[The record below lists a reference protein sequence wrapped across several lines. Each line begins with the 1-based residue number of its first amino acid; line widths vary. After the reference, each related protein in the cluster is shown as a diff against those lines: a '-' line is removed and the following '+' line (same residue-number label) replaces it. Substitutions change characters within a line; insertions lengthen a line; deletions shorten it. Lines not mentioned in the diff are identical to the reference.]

1 MTGKT
6 LFHIKVTMKVWA
18 DVCLLLL
25 FVSAFLI
32 PATAHA
38 QEMNTDTLE
47 IFFHL
52 DSTRIHMDYNN
63 NLTRWNTFEENF
75 LKHFA
80 GRDPRY
86 IVLDIYSGASPEG
99 TASHNVWLGQNRGES
114 IKQLAQRRLPG
125 RIGEIVI
132 HNEAARWQGL
142 YDAIAASDEPWRDEV
157 LSIVSQ
163 PPSVRNGY
171 DNREWKL
178 REMNGGSVW
187 PVLLEKYLPPLRSGG
202 TAIVSLRTPTDTVVV
217 HDTIYVVQQ
226 PAQPAIIADS
236 LNVAPVAEGDS
247 VVETVVEYEC
257 WKPVVAFGTNLFF
270 DALVTPNLEV
280 EVPFGWSRWSLLAEW
295 WTPWYV
301 WHGNNL
307 HDHAYE
313 VLLLGAEGRY
323 WLSPREPE
331 CPTLLRG
338 HFIGVY
344 GAGGKYDI
352 EPGKS
357 DHRGWQGEFTSLGV
371 TYGYAWRLKKQWRL
385 EVSASAGYAGGPKR
399 SYHGMFD
406 DAHLIWHHN
415 RHFDYFGLTKAKVS
429 ISWLLGYK
437 LKVKDII
444 TNEVNEK
451 D

>member
-1 MTGKT
+1 
-6 LFHIKVTMKVWA
+6 MKVWA

-125 RIGEIVI
+125 RIGEIAI

-142 YDAIAASDEPWRDEV
+142 YDAIAASDELWRDEV
-157 LSIVSQ
+157 LAIINE
-163 PPSVRNGY
+163 PPSVGQRGY

-178 REMNGGSVW
+178 RRLHDGLVW
-187 PVLLEKYLPPLRSGG
+187 NKLLTDYLPPLRSGA
-202 TAIVSLRTPTDTVVV
+202 TAIVSWVQTCDTVFVR
-217 HDTIYVVQQ
+217 DTVYVVMEPAPSVPIAIEETRIEEAEEVCWQ
-226 PAQPAIIADS
+226 PYLA
-236 LNVAPVAEGDS
+236 L
-247 VVETVVEYEC
+247 
-257 WKPVVAFGTNLFF
+257 KTNMLF
-270 DALVTPNLEV
+270 DAALTPNFEV
-280 EVPFGWSRWSLLAEW
+280 EVPFGWSRWSLMAEW
-295 WTPWYV
+295 WGPWYC
-301 WHGNNL
+301 WHGPNKHNR
-307 HDHAYE
+307 AYE
-313 VLLLGAEGRY
+313 LLTLGAELRY
-323 WLSPREPE
+323 WLSPRDED
-331 CPTLLRG
+331 CPNLLCG
-338 HFIGVY
+338 HFVGLY

-352 EPGKS
+352 QPGS
-357 DHRGWQGEFTSLGV
+357 GEHEGWQGEFTSLGL
-371 TYGYAWRLKKQWRL
+371 TYGYSRFLKKHWRL
-385 EVSASAGYAGGPKR
+385 EFSLSAGYVGGPQR
-399 SYHGMFD
+399 YYHGMFND
-406 DAHLIWHHN
+406 SHLIWQHN
-415 RHFDYFGLTKAKVS
+415 QSLRYVGPTKAKIS
-429 ISWLLGYK
+429 IAYLFGRQVPMK
-437 LKVKDII
+437 GGRP
-444 TNEVNEK
+444 
-451 D
+451 